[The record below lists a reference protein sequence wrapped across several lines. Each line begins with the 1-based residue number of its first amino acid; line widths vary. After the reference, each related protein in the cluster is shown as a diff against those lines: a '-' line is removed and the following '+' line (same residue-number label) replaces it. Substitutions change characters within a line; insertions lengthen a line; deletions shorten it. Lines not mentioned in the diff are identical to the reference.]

1 MYSTDLCFNKALD
14 FSLSK
19 CLPFLLSR
27 TGARGISNF
36 TSKIRSKS
44 VYKIPITSSI
54 PPPTKVRVLCIM
66 YKSFHIIIG
75 ERVLSVS
82 PNAQLSWCIKSANKW

>member
-36 TSKIRSKS
+36 TSKIQSKS

-54 PPPTKVRVLCIM
+54 PPQNESLRVCLDRT
-66 YKSFHIIIG
+66 YFAETENTVAK
-75 ERVLSVS
+75 
-82 PNAQLSWCIKSANKW
+82 